1 MAQDKFDLDLIRLIQ
16 EKEVIEG
23 THSHFFEV
31 TRKFCRKSS
40 LESEL
45 GKRFTKMAVAR
56 WHAGAKRRCG
66 CLTFGRR
73 RIVAA
78 RSSPASDSVQKL

>member
-1 MAQDKFDLDLIRLIQ
+1 MAQDKFELDLIQLIS

-23 THSHFFEV
+23 THSHFFELA
-31 TRKFCRKSS
+31 RKLCRKSS

-56 WHAGAKRRCG
+56 WHAGAKGRCG

-73 RIVAA
+73 RIATA
-78 RSSPASDSVQKL
+78 RSSPASDSVQNL